1 MLEEL
6 RVQNFAII
14 DQVELTFS
22 KGFNVITGETGAG
35 KSILIDAVELLLGG
49 KADPAFVRAGADRA
63 IIEGIVSVDA
73 PNQEAV
79 NAILER
85 EDLVDPDNPNY
96 VTIVREVR
104 AKGRSTGRI
113 NGIAVSTDVLTEV
126 GGILFDIHGQSEH
139 LSLFSPRYHIDLL
152 DRYADLLDIRGG
164 LSSLVEERGKIREEM
179 RRLQDDKDALKRRA
193 DLLRH
198 EVEEINAA
206 SLEPD
211 EEAELISERNR
222 LANSEQLANLAQE
235 SAILLNGDESD
246 EAVAIVDSLMKV
258 AFAMSKLARID
269 SDMQDDYELAESLA
283 QQAQELGITMAG
295 YIDEVEYD
303 PKRLDELEERLE
315 LIKTLKRRYSSTS
328 IEEILA
334 HGVKV
339 ADELA
344 SIDHSEERLK
354 ELHKQET
361 ALLRHI
367 GEISKRLSAARVVA
381 GKELGKAIVSELKDL
396 RMERTQFEVL
406 LAQAEHP
413 DGCIVDGKRYKFD
426 SKGIDDVEF
435 MMSANPGEPLR
446 PLVKV
451 ASGGEAARI
460 MLALKRVLT
469 AADNTPILI
478 FDEVDQGIGGRIG
491 SVVGEKLWSLS
502 DRHQVLVVTHLP
514 QLASYGDKHFHVR
527 KDVTKSHAAT
537 EVLVLTDEKQR
548 INELAEMLGASGE
561 AGKQSALG
569 ILEEARVRKME
580 LSPAN

>member
-14 DQVELTFS
+14 DHVELNFT

-49 KADPAFVRAGADRA
+49 KADPGFVRAGEDRA
-63 IIEGIVSVDA
+63 IIEGIVAVDE
-73 PNQEAV
+73 PNRDAV

-85 EDLVDPDNPNY
+85 EDLVDTENPNY
-96 VTIVREVR
+96 VTLMREVR

-113 NGIAVSTDVLTEV
+113 NGIAVKTDVLTEV
-126 GGILFDIHGQSEH
+126 GSILFDIHGQSEH

-152 DRYADLLDIRGG
+152 DRYADLLDIRAG
-164 LSSLVEERGKIREEM
+164 LASLVEERGKIRSEM
-179 RRLQDDKDALKRRA
+179 SRLQDDKDALKRRA

-198 EVEEINAA
+198 EVEEIHAA

-211 EEAELISERNR
+211 EEADLLSERNR

-235 SAILLNGDESD
+235 STILLNGDESD
-246 EAVAIVDSLMKV
+246 ETVAIVDSLMQV
-258 AFAMSKLARID
+258 AFAMSKLAKID
-269 SDMQDDYELAESLA
+269 VDMQEDYELAESLA

-295 YIDEVEYD
+295 YVDEVEYD
-303 PKRLDELEERLE
+303 PERLDELEERLE
-315 LIKTLKRRYSSTS
+315 LIKTLKRRYSCTT
-328 IEEILA
+328 IAEILA
-334 HGVKV
+334 HGEKV
-339 ADELA
+339 AEELA

-354 ELHKQET
+354 ELRKQET
-361 ALLRHI
+361 ALLRTI
-367 GEISKRLSAARVVA
+367 GEISKRLSSAREIA
-381 GKELGKAIVSELKDL
+381 GKELGKAVVRELQDL

-413 DGCIVDGKRYKFD
+413 DGCIVGDKRFKFD
-426 SKGIDDVEF
+426 AKGIDDVEF

-491 SVVGEKLWSLS
+491 AVVGEKLWSLS

-537 EVLVLTDEKQR
+537 QVDVLTDEKAR
-548 INELAEMLGASGE
+548 INELAEMLGAAGE
-561 AGKQSALG
+561 VGKQSALG

-580 LSPAN
+580 LTPT